1 MTDIFKRGELVDS
14 GEKEFLFYEG
24 DVVHWDDSIVVMGKH
39 VYACPRFGRL
49 IEFDSRFEMECYRS
63 VFMGLLSDEM
73 IVNPSLKPGFSW
85 MPQLKRGGRN
95 RTMRRRR
102 YTPDFMGR
110 VSGDHTL
117 LDHKGRELGDVRDG
131 EPLVIEVKGY
141 YRPIDRM
148 KIQGWG
154 VAHPMHNLL
163 MLHQSK
169 DWELFE
175 AVR

>member
-1 MTDIFKRGELVDS
+1 MSDIFKQGKLVDS
-14 GEKEFLFYEG
+14 GEGRLLDYDGETIRWSE
-24 DVVHWDDSIVVMGKH
+24 SIVVMGKH

-49 IEFDSRFEMECYRS
+49 LEFDSRFEMECYAS
-63 VFMGLLSDEM
+63 TFLGLLSDG
-73 IVNPSLKPGFSW
+73 IITVPYLKPQYYW
-85 MPQLKRGGRN
+85 MKPLRRDGRN
-95 RTMRRRR
+95 RSMARRR
-102 YTPDFMGR
+102 YTSDFSGI
-110 VSGDHTL
+110 VTGDHTL
-117 LDHKGRELGDVRDG
+117 FDQKGNELGVVWDG

-148 KIQGWG
+148 KIQGWAT
-154 VAHPMHNLL
+154 AHPSHNLL